1 MYLWLR
7 ERYIYLSRPIYI
19 CVQMKRAGKIILEEC
34 AHRHFSSTAKIRKQS
49 LWSSF
54 CFSYPAE
61 FLFCPASVI
70 FDTHMEQGYCSG
82 PAPLAWSI
90 TDRVSKLMMGIV
102 CAAPQCG
109 SWGCASTAWGL
120 LWRSLGSRC
129 CSRPLSLAE
138 GRSCSGRLHSFSS
151 PSSPCLTF
159 LSPSSVAVEQNN
171 FLFLEE
177 RSEQ

>member
-7 ERYIYLSRPIYI
+7 ERYIYLSRRIYI

-34 AHRHFSSTAKIRKQS
+34 AHRHFSSTAKLRKQS

-90 TDRVSKLMMGIV
+90 TDRFPSSWWVSCVQPHSAGHEDVRPQLGAFSKGAWAPG
-102 CAAPQCG
+102 AAPGRCH
-109 SWGCASTAWGL
+109 WLREGL
-120 LWRSLGSRC
+120 AQGDC
-129 CSRPLSLAE
+129 IPFPLLPLLVWP
-138 GRSCSGRLHSFSS
+138 SCL
-151 PSSPCLTF
+151 PPL
-159 LSPSSVAVEQNN
+159 L
-171 FLFLEE
+171 L
-177 RSEQ
+177 